1 MAKNKKIDEEKRNE
15 AVEALDKQIC
25 LQQAKL
31 DYMAGDANTGVNSKE
46 YHDAMADMVKLCEA
60 RAKLA
65 DSETNYLK
73 DGKEHKL
80 RVNPNTVIAG
90 AFGAL
95 QIGILAYMEREHV
108 LPKCVSRVIDSAK
121 EVFKKGE

>member
-1 MAKNKKIDEEKRNE
+1 MKKTKELEAKRNE

-46 YHDAMADMVKLCEA
+46 YHEAMSDMVKLCEA

-65 DSETNYLK
+65 DSETSYLK

-90 AFGAL
+90 AFGLA
-95 QIGILAYMEREHV
+95 QIGVLAWMEREHV
-108 LPKCVSRVIDSAK
+108 LPRCVSRAIDSAK
-121 EVFKKGE
+121 EIFKKGE